1 MKLKNGDLKAG
12 LDAMEA
18 LCTGANRLPILAALR
33 ADRTYRRLREAWAP
47 VAEKLNQ
54 LILDHG
60 EPQKDE
66 KGADTGQVSINPSM
80 AGWAEYVAARA
91 DAFMAESEVNVE
103 TLTLADIEAG
113 WSKEDGKKGPLDIA
127 PASIG
132 HLIVLGIVVDPAAT
146 EAPGPKVVPDEPV
159 AAVG

>member
-1 MKLKNGDLKAG
+1 MTFRNGDLKAG

-47 VAEKLNQ
+47 IGEKLNQ

-60 EPQKDE
+60 EPVKDD
-66 KGADTGQVSINPSM
+66 KGADTGQVSVTPSM
-80 AGWAEYVAARA
+80 AGWAEYVSARA
-91 DAFMAESEVNVE
+91 AAYVAETEVEVE
-103 TLTLADIEAG
+103 TLTVADIEAG
-113 WSKEDGKKGPLDIA
+113 WARDPETGKKGPLDIA

-132 HLIVLGIVVDPAAT
+132 HLIVLGIIVDPDAPKAEQAA
-146 EAPGPKVVPDEPV
+146 
-159 AAVG
+159 